1 MYKKGFYTFRG
12 TSVLLTSKDFAE
24 NSKARKLWWELI
36 NSF

>member
-24 NSKARKLWWELI
+24 IAKLESYGG
-36 NSF
+36 N